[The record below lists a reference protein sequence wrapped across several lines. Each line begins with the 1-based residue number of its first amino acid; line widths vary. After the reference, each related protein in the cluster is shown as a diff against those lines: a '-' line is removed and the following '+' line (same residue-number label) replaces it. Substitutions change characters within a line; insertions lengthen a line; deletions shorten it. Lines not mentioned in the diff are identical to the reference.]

1 MITKD
6 FLKNYSQGIQIYFE
20 ETLKS
25 SYGIICDLFD
35 QFYEL
40 LMPIQKILFLYGEGP
55 IGKHNTFVF

>member
-1 MITKD
+1 MKNDWREALLMITKD

-35 QFYEL
+35 
-40 LMPIQKILFLYGEGP
+40 
-55 IGKHNTFVF
+55 